1 MVTRINDVTC
11 RIEHSPKET
20 KKSVNVDRL
29 AKYSEVGGCG
39 THLESSQDTSVNT
52 QTQNEDTTE
61 FEPKSSQAGS
71 EKQSTSIAEN
81 SRNGGT
87 ISSTSLHSGKP
98 VNRKRKTDIPI
109 DMAIKELKA
118 ISKENKEQVEDEF
131 DLFCKS
137 LAIQL
142 KKMP

>member
-1 MVTRINDVTC
+1 MQN
-11 RIEHSPKET
+11 
-20 KKSVNVDRL
+20 
-29 AKYSEVGGCG
+29 
-39 THLESSQDTSVNT
+39 TSVNT
-52 QTQNEDTTE
+52 QTRIEDTTE
-61 FEPKSSQAGS
+61 SEPKSSQAGS
-71 EKQSTSIAEN
+71 EKPSTSSAEN

-109 DMAIKELKA
+109 YMAIKELKA

-142 KKMP
+142 KKMPLNRTGINMSEIYLLYIKNGCYRYGHLKLANHIL

>member
-1 MVTRINDVTC
+1 MRYRPFLLPIGLHQENGLDQPMKDHAITERGRELAVFAVTFRT
-11 RIEHSPKET
+11 
-20 KKSVNVDRL
+20 
-29 AKYSEVGGCG
+29 
-39 THLESSQDTSVNT
+39 DTSVNT

>member
-1 MVTRINDVTC
+1 MLSLSLRMSMDGG
-11 RIEHSPKET
+11 
-20 KKSVNVDRL
+20 DRL
-29 AKYSEVGGCG
+29 LSGGS
-39 THLESSQDTSVNT
+39 HARSPLKNPIKNRINT

>member
-1 MVTRINDVTC
+1 M
-11 RIEHSPKET
+11 
-20 KKSVNVDRL
+20 
-29 AKYSEVGGCG
+29 
-39 THLESSQDTSVNT
+39 QDTSVNT

-71 EKQSTSIAEN
+71 EKQSTSSAEN
-81 SRNGGT
+81 SRNGST
-87 ISSTSLHSGKP
+87 ISSVSLHSQTP
-98 VNRKRKTDIPI
+98 FNRKRKTDMPI

-118 ISKENKEQVEDEF
+118 ISKENKEQVKDEF

-142 KKMP
+142 